1 MNISKSGN
9 YTNLCTGS
17 KLQAGRNLTQSET
30 SRLNTVLD
38 YIDAVTATDT
48 STAPDVIWPELPETA
63 Q

>member
-1 MNISKSGN
+1 
-9 YTNLCTGS
+9 
-17 KLQAGRNLTQSET
+17 
-30 SRLNTVLD
+30 LD